1 MSGQITMFSQ
11 KKFRIILII
20 ILLDLLVSAIFL
32 KNTELWKNNDWKNK
46 YWRIESNV
54 YHHDLLPNIDVIEKW
69 GGNLQKRILTNSL
82 GFRDF
87 SKKKIIKISNKKR
100 ILLIGDSFIEGAG
113 YDYEHT
119 IGGLIQNKLGHEYEV
134 LNSAV
139 GSYSPSIYYSK
150 INHFVSKGYKFD
162 QALVFLDMSDIY
174 DELFIKHDSDENIIV
189 EKKSKDRS
197 ILKTKFYALGHFL
210 RDNTMSFRIMYLI
223 SDKTEIYKNFLKLR
237 YKASKLYNKKFFSI
251 TMDEVMFY
259 RMTHIDRGYWTFN
272 EEKFQEIK
280 KGLKKSDYYLKKLF
294 SLLKENSI
302 KSHLIIY
309 PWPTQIEFGDTKH
322 INYWKKFA
330 LENKINL
337 IDLYDEFSSEMP
349 KDFILNNFIY
359 GDIHWN
365 KEGTKIVFDALFKK
379 INFYN

>member
-1 MSGQITMFSQ
+1 MFSI
-11 KKFRIILII
+11 KKFKIIFII
-20 ILLDLLVSAIFL
+20 IFLDLLVSSIFL
-32 KNTELWKNNDWKNK
+32 KNTELWKSNDWKNK

-54 YHHDLLPNIDVIEKW
+54 YHHTFLPNIDVIEKW
-69 GGNLQKRILTNSL
+69 GGSFQKKIVTNSL

-87 SKKKIIKISNKKR
+87 SKKKILKITNKKR

-113 YDYEHT
+113 YNYEHT
-119 IGGLIQNKLGHEYEV
+119 IGGLMQNKLGHDYEV

-139 GSYSPSIYYSK
+139 ASYSPSIYYAK
-150 INHFVSKGYKFD
+150 IKHFISKGYKFD
-162 QALVFLDMSDIY
+162 QALVFLDVSDIY

-189 EKKSKDRS
+189 EKKNKDS
-197 ILKTKFYALGHFL
+197 NALKTKFYSIGHFL

-223 SDKTEIYKNFLKLR
+223 SDKTETYKNFLKLR
-237 YKASKLYNKKFFSI
+237 YKASKLYNKNFFSI
-251 TMDEVMFY
+251 TRDEVMFY
-259 RMTHIDRGYWTFN
+259 RMTHIDRGYWTFS
-272 EEKFQEIK
+272 EERFQEVK

-294 SLLKENSI
+294 SLLEENSI

-330 LENKINL
+330 LKNEINL
-337 IDLYDEFSSEMP
+337 IDLYDEFSSDET
-349 KDFILNNFIY
+349 KDFIFNNFIY

-365 KEGTKIVFDALFKK
+365 KNGNKIVFDAIFKE
-379 INFYN
+379 INF

>member
-1 MSGQITMFSQ
+1 MFSQ